1 MYCLFAVPKPL
12 CITARC
18 FPLTPYFG
26 YFNAANA
33 VDHIRQGV
41 ALCFIGNLPV
51 KNTSDL
57 PVACSFN
64 HLSHCMRADIASI
77 SHNGSEDSA
86 DSVSYTHLRAHETKA
101 NLVCRLLLEK

>member
-1 MYCLFAVPKPL
+1 MSFCGTQTVVHH
-12 CITARC
+12 CQM
-18 FPLTPYFG
+18 FPLTPYFD

-57 PVACSFN
+57 TVACSFN

-86 DSVSYTHLRAHETKA
+86 DFYCCSLPSHVHRQKWIGKMQVVI
-101 NLVCRLLLEK
+101 NLY